1 MLDAAAERWDLP
13 LELVDFPWS
22 ADHYLETGE
31 TLPDGALEDLTE
43 NFSAVFVGAF
53 GDPRVPDMKHAADIL
68 LGMRFKLDLYINFRP
83 IKLYDQR
90 LCPLQGQ
97 NCRRHRLRRL
107 QREHRGRL
115 RGGGWQPQ
123 EGYT

>member
-1 MLDAAAERWDLP
+1 MIAGDGIGTDVTVEAVKVLDAAAERWDLP

-53 GDPRVPDMKHAADIL
+53 GDPRVP
-68 LGMRFKLDLYINFRP
+68 
-83 IKLYDQR
+83 
-90 LCPLQGQ
+90 
-97 NCRRHRLRRL
+97 
-107 QREHRGRL
+107 
-115 RGGGWQPQ
+115 
-123 EGYT
+123 